1 MTKRITEPN
10 NQVLR
15 IMIAFGVLGAG
26 FYGLTFIIFSLVF
39 LLLVV

>member
-15 IMIAFGVLGAG
+15 IMIAFGVFSKLFTGIWFCWCEA
-26 FYGLTFIIFSLVF
+26 II
-39 LLLVV
+39 

>member
-26 FYGLTFIIFSLVF
+26 FYGLTQVDFYYI
-39 LLLVV
+39 